1 MEYFWHELC
10 SFPVLLYVRGK
21 PKLQYC
27 FPTEWHRR
35 TGATQVFLFTRSS
48 ALFINIQS
56 TIDKQKYILYI
67 QFCQK
72 KWFRFTFLSTLCMPV
87 QYYLLPR
94 SSLKALVS
102 PMFQSTFLEKTL
114 CRIYPLLYSY
124 FVSNLFSISDN
135 FSLSPS
141 SNVGHFSLQ
150 TVWNCFFALYLHCLL
165 NNFKQSS
172 WEIISSTSNT
182 NGIPLD
188 NSVSHTSNKTSL
200 TQVWLP
206 GL

>member
-1 MEYFWHELC
+1 MAQENWSHTSISIYKVECSVYKYTEYYRQAKIH
-10 SFPVLLYVRGK
+10 PLY
-21 PKLQYC
+21 
-27 FPTEWHRR
+27 
-35 TGATQVFLFTRSS
+35 S
-48 ALFINIQS
+48 
-56 TIDKQKYILYI
+56 ILS
-67 QFCQK
+67 K
-72 KWFRFTFLSTLCMPV
+72 KVNSIHFLSTLCMPV

-150 TVWNCFFALYLHCLL
+150 TV
-165 NNFKQSS
+165 
-172 WEIISSTSNT
+172 
-182 NGIPLD
+182 
-188 NSVSHTSNKTSL
+188 
-200 TQVWLP
+200 
-206 GL
+206 